1 MKPVEFCSAR
11 FAYHLGSSAGVL
23 TFEVVYCSHAP
34 GHRGDHCFYPG
45 PRAEKLNRLAN
56 LVFEHESAN
65 RSKLEAEE
73 QRKIE
78 RQKRKN
84 ETFGFRYNNPD
95 ALKRKK

>member
-1 MKPVEFCSAR
+1 MKPLEFCSAR

-23 TFEVVYCSHAP
+23 TFEVAYCSLSP
-34 GHRGDHCFYPG
+34 GHRGVHCFYPG
-45 PRAEKLNRLAN
+45 KRSEKINRLAN
-56 LVFEHESAN
+56 LVFEHENEKRA
-65 RSKLEAEE
+65 KLEAEE

-95 ALKRKK
+95 AFKRKK